1 MQSKTEN
8 QLPLEFFPSKLI
20 NKKSKWY
27 TLRSLIPWQEYE
39 ELLAPLFSNRGR
51 HAIPVRQIIGALIIQ
66 TYKGTSDRETI
77 DEIMEAPM
85 LQYFLGMDDFSHDPI
100 FDYTLLCKYRQ
111 KIGLDLS
118 KDMIDLLLK
127 KHRIKPSEPEKT
139 KETHRGSL
147 SIDATVVP
155 VNITYPTDLKLLNQV
170 REKTEKIIDTCH
182 KASQEKSKP
191 RTRRVEARKEYL
203 KVAKAKRLS
212 SNKRWTA
219 ARKQIQYI
227 RRNLEAIDS
236 WVKKGIYTLS
246 EADAQALEICRAI
259 HDQQHKMWET
269 KTHQHDNRI
278 VNLYQPHIRCIVR
291 GKAGKPFEFGPKIA
305 VSKVNGF
312 IEIDD
317 LSFDNFNEGKTLQT
331 IVHAYHK
338 AHGVYP
344 ESVRADRIYQTREN
358 KVFCSKLG
366 IRLSGKPLGR
376 PKKDAEERI
385 SSDMKED
392 FKKRQEIEGVFG
404 VAKTRYGLERLMTKL
419 PESQKA
425 SIGLVFLVMNLVQ
438 VLSFAHFFEAIEML
452 VFEIEI
458 NYEAYVFEDERPNL
472 MEMV

>member
-8 QLPLEFFPSKLI
+8 QLPLEFFPSNLI

-27 TLRSLIPWQEYE
+27 RLRSLVPWQEFE
-39 ELLAPLFSNRGR
+39 ELLSPLFSHRGR
-51 HAIPVRQIIGALIIQ
+51 NAIPVRQIIGALIIQ

-85 LQYFLGMDDFSHDPI
+85 LQYFLGMDDFSHEPI

-127 KHRIKPSEPEKT
+127 KHRIKPSKLEKT
-139 KETHRGSL
+139 EETHRGSL

-170 REKTEKIIDTCH
+170 RRKTEEIIDTCH
-182 KASQEKSKP
+182 KASGETTKP
-191 RTRRVEARKEYL
+191 RTRRIEAHKEYL

-219 ARKQIQYI
+219 ARKQLQYI
-227 RRNLEAIDS
+227 KRNLESIES
-236 WVKKGIYTLS
+236 RSQKGIYTLN
-246 EADAQALEICRAI
+246 EADSQALEICKTI
-259 HDQQHKMWET
+259 HDQQHRMWET

-291 GKAGKPFEFGPKIA
+291 GKAGKTYEFGPKIA

-317 LSFDNFNEGKTLQT
+317 LSFDNFNESKTLKN
-331 IVHAYHK
+331 IVYAYHK

-344 ESVRADRIYQTREN
+344 TSIRADQIYQTREN

-376 PKKDAEERI
+376 PKKDEQERI
-385 SSDMKED
+385 SAEMKED

-404 VAKTRYGLERLMTKL
+404 VAKTRYGLEKLMTKL

-425 SIGLVFLVMNLVQ
+425 SIGLVFLVMNLAQ
-438 VLSFAHFFEAIEML
+438 VLSFVHFSNTIEVI
-452 VFEIEI
+452 VFEVEI
-458 NYEAYVFEDERPNL
+458 NYETHIFEDERPKI
-472 MEMV
+472 MEIG